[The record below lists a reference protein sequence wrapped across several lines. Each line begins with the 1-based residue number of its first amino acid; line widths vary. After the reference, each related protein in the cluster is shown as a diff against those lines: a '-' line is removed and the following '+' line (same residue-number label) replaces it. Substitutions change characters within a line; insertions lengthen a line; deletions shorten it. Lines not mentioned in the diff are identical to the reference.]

1 MNWVDMALIGTL
13 AAGGLFGL
21 WIGMVR
27 ASFSVLGVIAGF
39 VVVARYRDDAAS
51 WLYGYLA
58 NETVVDILSYAV
70 TISATV
76 AVTVVAAGI
85 ARKLVYGMFMGWAD
99 RLTGMTAG
107 LAVGAAVA
115 GIAVMGMAGFSYAN
129 DSLNGG
135 NGGQE
140 GLAGRVLAYTPYDAG
155 DLSGL
160 ETKLTASSLVAILV
174 SAADIIPDRAFAVVP
189 EDWRDALD
197 TLERRLERMGSA
209 RR

>member
-1 MNWVDMALIGTL
+1 MNWVDLMLIGTL
-13 AAGGLFGL
+13 AAGGLLGL

-39 VVVARYRDDAAS
+39 VVVAHFRDDAAS
-51 WLYGYLA
+51 WIAGYVA
-58 NETVVDILSYAV
+58 NETVVDILSYAI
-70 TISATV
+70 TISATA
-76 AVTVVAAGI
+76 AVTVVAVGI

-99 RLTGMTAG
+99 RLAGMTAG

-115 GIAVMGMAGFSYAN
+115 GVAVMGMAGFSYAN
-129 DSLNGG
+129 YSLDQGA
-135 NGGQE
+135 
-140 GLAGRVLAYTPYDAG
+140 AGRVLAYTPYDAG

-160 ETKLTASSLVAILV
+160 EAKLTESSLVAILV
-174 SAADIIPDRAFAVVP
+174 SAADIIPDRAFEVVP

-197 TLERRLERMGSA
+197 ILERRLGGLGSA

>member
-39 VVVARYRDDAAS
+39 VVVARFRDDAAT

-115 GIAVMGMAGFSYAN
+115 GVAVMGMAGFSYAN
-129 DSLNGG
+129 YSLDQGA
-135 NGGQE
+135 
-140 GLAGRVLAYTPYDAG
+140 AGRVLAYTPYDAG

-160 ETKLTASSLVAILV
+160 EAKLTESSLVAILV
-174 SAADIIPDRAFAVVP
+174 SAADIIPDRAFEVVP

-197 TLERRLERMGSA
+197 ILERRLGGLGSA